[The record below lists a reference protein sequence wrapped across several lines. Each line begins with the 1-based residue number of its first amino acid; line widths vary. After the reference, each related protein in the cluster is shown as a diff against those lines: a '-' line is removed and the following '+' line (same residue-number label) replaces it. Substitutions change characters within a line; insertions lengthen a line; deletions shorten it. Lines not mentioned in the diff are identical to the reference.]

1 MSFITKQGLAL
12 AILSIAL
19 VMPGIAAAV
28 SYEVQIEV
36 PEPYREL
43 LQNNLDIYKWRD
55 NPRLTE
61 GLWRSLYAKS
71 PEQIKRLMATEGYY
85 TPVITS
91 SLEQKAEKW
100 IARFTVAP
108 GEPTT
113 VGEVDLRFSGAIVE
127 QDPKLEPSI
136 PALRNKWPLKRGD
149 IFRQAA
155 WESAKRAVLRDLL
168 INRYPIAIISS
179 SQARV
184 DPKTRK
190 AALRV
195 SIDSGPPVTLGSLKI
210 AGLERY
216 PPSIIENLNP
226 IPPGAFYSQA
236 QLLEFQD
243 RLQNS
248 LYFRSVI
255 VSAEPERER
264 PNQVPIQVTVV
275 EKPSTN
281 VALGAGYSTNTGV
294 RGQVEYTDLNLFDR
308 GWRFSA
314 QLKLE
319 SERQSGDVGLDF
331 PITPEDYLYGLG
343 AGLGCGRIDSS
354 SGQGKPQA
362 YRYGLAAGIERSTLQ
377 NQEIRALTIG
387 GKQSTIS
394 GKIECTAALQ
404 YIIEQE
410 DVGDEIS
417 RSHKAL
423 YPNYSWAIRDV
434 DDLIDPRR
442 GYVLTLQAGG
452 ALEAVLSDADFL
464 RGYAKWIAYR
474 SIGPENLFIF
484 RAEAGAV
491 LVSDRLGVPATLL
504 FRAGGDHSVRGYE
517 YQSLGIREADAVVG
531 GRYLAVASAEYVRW
545 IVPNWGAAVF
555 YDVGD
560 AFDELGDF
568 KANAGYGLGARWK
581 SPVGPVG
588 LDVAYGEEAH
598 TIRLHFSLGVSF

>member
-1 MSFITKQGLAL
+1 MSFISKQGLAL

-19 VMPGIAAAV
+19 AMPGIAVAV
-28 SYEVQIEV
+28 SYEAQIEV
-36 PEPYREL
+36 PKPYQEL
-43 LQNNLDIYKWRD
+43 LQNNIDIYKWRD

-61 GLWRSLYAKS
+61 GLWRSLYVKA

-85 TPVITS
+85 TPAITS

-127 QDPKLEPSI
+127 QDPKLEPKIST
-136 PALRNKWPLKRGD
+136 LRNKWPLKRGD

-168 INRYPIAIISS
+168 INRYPTAIISS

-210 AGLERY
+210 AGLKRY
-216 PPSIIENLNP
+216 PPSMIESLNP

-236 QLLEFQD
+236 QLLEFQN

-248 LYFRSVI
+248 LYFKSVI

-264 PNQVPIQVTVV
+264 PSNVPIQVTVV

-308 GWRFSA
+308 GWRFST

-319 SERQSGDVGLDF
+319 SKRQSGDVGLDF

-343 AGLGCGRIDSS
+343 AGLGCGNGSS
-354 SGQGKPQA
+354 RGQGKSGG

-387 GKQSTIS
+387 GKQSIS
-394 GKIECTAALQ
+394 TGKIECTAALQ

-410 DVGDEIS
+410 KVGDEIS

-434 DDLIDPRR
+434 DDLTDPHR

-452 ALEAVLSDADFL
+452 ALEALLSDADFL
-464 RGYAKWIAYR
+464 RSYARWTGYR
-474 SIGPENLFIF
+474 SLGPENLFIF

-491 LVSDRLGVPATLL
+491 LASSRLGVPATLL
-504 FRAGGDHSVRGYE
+504 FRAGGDGSVRGYD

-560 AFDELGDF
+560 AFDELGGF
-568 KANAGYGLGARWK
+568 KANAGYGLGVRWK

-588 LDVAYGEEAH
+588 LYVAYGEEAH
-598 TIRLHFSLGVSF
+598 TIRLHFSLGVTF

>member
-1 MSFITKQGLAL
+1 MSFITTRQGLAL

-19 VMPGIAAAV
+19 AMPGMAEAV

-36 PEPYREL
+36 PKPYQEL
-43 LQNNLDIYKWRD
+43 LQNNIDIYKWRD

-61 GLWRSLYAKS
+61 GLWRSLYAKA
-71 PEQIKRLMATEGYY
+71 PEQIKGLMATEGYY
-85 TPVITS
+85 LPVITS

-100 IARFTVAP
+100 IARFTVVP
-108 GEPTT
+108 GESTT

-136 PALRNKWPLKRGD
+136 PALRTKWPLKRGD

-168 INRYPIAIISS
+168 INRYPTAIIIS

-210 AGLERY
+210 TGLERY
-216 PPSIIENLNP
+216 PPSIIESLNP

-264 PNQVPIQVTVV
+264 PSNVPIQVTVA

-308 GWRFSA
+308 GWRFST

-343 AGLGCGRIDSS
+343 AGLGCGIGSS
-354 SGQGKPQA
+354 SDQREAEG

-387 GKQSTIS
+387 GKQSIS
-394 GKIECTAALQ
+394 TGKIECTTALQ

-434 DDLIDPRR
+434 DDLTDPRR

-452 ALEAVLSDADFL
+452 ALEALLSDADFL
-464 RGYAKWIAYR
+464 RGYARWTGYR
-474 SIGPENLFIF
+474 SLGPENLFIF
-484 RAEAGAV
+484 RAEVGSV
-491 LVSDRLGVPATLL
+491 LASSRLGVPATLL
-504 FRAGGDHSVRGYE
+504 FRAGGDGSVRGYD

-568 KANAGYGLGARWK
+568 KANAGYGVGARWK

-598 TIRLHFSLGVSF
+598 SIRLHFSLGVSF